1 MALEEKEK
9 ITIIEAILE
18 AEEEVKI
25 TPPAR
30 RKKAERLK
38 NKANENLPK
47 AGCKDE
53 TNDSSVTDL
62 NGGSSLT
69 GAKLNET
76 DDIETSK
83 QELPS
88 QVNAMNNTE
97 SHEAKNGILES
108 SVTAEV
114 SDKER
119 PFGNTVDYSCMESDE
134 ELAAL
139 VNETNSLRDS
149 EENEKVAATLSTVS
163 DIKEEQREGLESCI
177 SLSPDITSGNVS
189 QDDESFF
196 SADEAETTSEF
207 INSSSTLP
215 NLTEVVNETTVES
228 ENKEVLSPVISK
240 NTSTNETVAD
250 DLEREGQER
259 SRDQISN
266 TRLQT
271 SSEDLKESFENR
283 DIIPEISDEHSL
295 STDTDLTDNSFT
307 VNDSGTSATVRIDSP
322 DSDLLADTDLGAV
335 GGVLESDSDSDEVW
349 SSSSNTSSEGE
360 YDVGYFESN
369 RGIQVSFEDWG

>member
-38 NKANENLPK
+38 NKANENSPK
-47 AGCKDE
+47 PACEDE
-53 TNDSSVTDL
+53 TNDSSVTDI
-62 NGGSSLT
+62 NDGSSLT

-76 DDIETSK
+76 DDLETAK
-83 QELPS
+83 QELSS

-97 SHEAKNGILES
+97 SHEAKNGILEN

-119 PFGNTVDYSCMESDE
+119 PFENTVENSCVESEE

-149 EENEKVAATLSTVS
+149 EENEKVAATLSAVS
-163 DIKEEQREGLESCI
+163 DIKEEPREGLESSI
-177 SLSPDITSGNVS
+177 SPDITSGDVS

-196 SADEAETTSEF
+196 SAEEAETTSEF

>member
-38 NKANENLPK
+38 NKANENSPK
-47 AGCKDE
+47 PACEDE
-53 TNDSSVTDL
+53 TNDSSVTDI
-62 NGGSSLT
+62 NDGSSLT

-83 QELPS
+83 QELSS

-97 SHEAKNGILES
+97 SHEAKNGILEN

-119 PFGNTVDYSCMESDE
+119 PFGNTVENSCVESEE

-149 EENEKVAATLSTVS
+149 EENEKVAATLSAVS
-163 DIKEEQREGLESCI
+163 DIKEEPREGLESSI
-177 SLSPDITSGNVS
+177 SPDITSGNVS

-196 SADEAETTSEF
+196 SAEEAETTSEF

-228 ENKEVLSPVISK
+228 DNKEVLSPVISK

-250 DLEREGQER
+250 DLERGGQER

-266 TRLQT
+266 RRLQT